1 MSKSVNKFHYVDAD
15 GNDTSPEMATR
26 ITLLVY
32 DEKQKI
38 SKRIDWKRDD
48 ANTSENCNSQLEK
61 DDDVMFT
68 RTDAIENMKE
78 VIAKLMDEFRKAG
91 AHQKTGSHQ
100 GIGGPYEMSAIH
112 KIQDLARLLIG
123 ANEKL
128 DEMIWRIFN
137 EKDPEHCDGGHS
149 HGGHSHGE

>member
-78 VIAKLMDEFRKAG
+78 VIAKLMDEFKKAG
-91 AHQKTGSHQ
+91 MQRGTRGSR

-137 EKDPEHCDGGHS
+137 EKDPGYCDGENCN
-149 HGGHSHGE
+149 HGE